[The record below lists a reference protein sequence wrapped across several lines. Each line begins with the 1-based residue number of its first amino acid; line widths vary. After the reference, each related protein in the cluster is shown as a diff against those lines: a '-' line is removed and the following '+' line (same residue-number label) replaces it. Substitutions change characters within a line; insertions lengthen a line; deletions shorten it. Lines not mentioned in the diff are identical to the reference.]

1 VTFEH
6 FPEAMRR
13 ARGSKASPARRKR
26 PAASRGVQPRAEGT
40 PIIVAIGA
48 SAGGLEAI
56 EQFLGAVPDSSGLAF
71 VVVQHLD
78 PTHQGIMPELLQRGT
93 RMHVEQVKDRT
104 RVEPDHV
111 YVIPPNK
118 DLAILRGVL
127 HLVEPSSPRGLRL
140 PIDFFLRALADDQ
153 GGASVAVILSGMG
166 TDGTLG
172 LKAVKERGGVVLV
185 QEPTTAKFDSMP
197 RSAVGTRLADVV
209 APVQELPARLIAL
222 LQRTPRAAPIE
233 PTPEPQAKSALDKIV
248 LLLRSRL
255 AHDFSQYKKS
265 TLERRVAR
273 RMALH
278 QITRS
283 EAYVRYLQENPHEQE
298 LLSSEF
304 LIGVTSFFRDQAA
317 WDALREEAIP
327 GLLAERPSGGQLRAW
342 VPGCSTGEEAY
353 SLAIV
358 FKEALEKV
366 RPKVSFSLQ
375 IFATD
380 LDGHAIEKARQ
391 GVYPA
396 NISSDVSPSRLRRFF
411 VKERDETYRVNKELR
426 EMVIL
431 AQQDVIRDPPFTRMD
446 MVVCRN
452 LLIYL
457 EPELQRRL
465 IPLFH
470 YSLQPGGILFLG
482 TSEAISGLTGLFG
495 SVVPKLRLYRRKE
508 SHTRLDSLGVPSFFS
523 PAWTAGAPESGA
535 AKPSVNLQA
544 VADELVLRQFGPA
557 AALVNEKGDILY
569 INGRTGKYLEPA
581 AGKANWNVF
590 AMAREGLRHALARAL
605 QKASRRKRAITVRG
619 LAVGT
624 NGGSQGVDLTVKPL
638 QEPDALRGTC
648 LVVFHDVAAAPG
660 AGSGGGRRGRRAP
673 HPARLAELEREVKQL
688 HDELRSTREDMQTSQ
703 EELRSANEELQST
716 NEELQSTNEEL
727 TTSKEEMQSM
737 NEELQTVNGEL
748 QAKLDELSRAS
759 NDMKNLLDSTEIATL
774 FLDGSLCIRRYT
786 EQATRFLRLIP
797 TDVGRPITDVTT
809 DLLFPELPDAMAQVL
824 RTLVP
829 VEKEIAAT
837 DSRWFRTRVMP
848 YRTLDDVINGVVITF
863 MEITAAKRLEA
874 ELRSS
879 RERFGALLENLPD
892 GLAVVDGQG
901 RAVPRTSVLK
911 SIVDARAADLAGW
924 RIVAT
929 AGNGPERGA
938 LP

>member
-1 VTFEH
+1 
-6 FPEAMRR
+6 MRR
-13 ARGSKASPARRKR
+13 ARERKASSTRRKR
-26 PAASRGVQPRAEGT
+26 PAASRGVQPRAKAT
-40 PIIVAIGA
+40 PTIVAIGA

-56 EQFLGAVPDSSGLAF
+56 EQFLGAVPDASGLAF

-93 RMHVEQVKDRT
+93 RMPVEQVKDRT
-104 RVEPDHV
+104 RVAPDHV

-118 DLAILRGVL
+118 DLSVLQGVL

-140 PIDFFLRALADDQ
+140 PIDYFLRALADDQ
-153 GGASVAVILSGMG
+153 GAVSVAAILSGMG

-172 LKAVKERGGVVLV
+172 LKAVKERGGVVMV

-209 APVQELPARLIAL
+209 APVQELPARLVAL
-222 LQRTPRAAPIE
+222 LRGTPRAAPVE

-255 AHDFSQYKKS
+255 GHDFSQYKKS

-304 LIGVTSFFRDQAA
+304 LIGVTSFFRDPAA

-327 GLLAERPSGGQLRAW
+327 ALLAERPSGGQLRAW
-342 VPGCSTGEEAY
+342 IPGCSTGEEAY

-358 FKEALEKV
+358 FQEALEKV
-366 RPKVSFSLQ
+366 RPKRSFSLQ

-380 LDGHAIEKARQ
+380 LDAHAIEKARQ

-396 NISSDVSPSRLRRFF
+396 NISSDVRPSRLRRFF
-411 VKERDETYRVNKELR
+411 VKEQDGTYRVNKGIR
-426 EMVIL
+426 EMLIL

-446 MVVCRN
+446 FVVCRN

-465 IPLFH
+465 IPVFH
-470 YSLQPGGILFLG
+470 YSLRPDGVLFLG
-482 TSEAISGLTGLFG
+482 TSETIGGLTGLFG
-495 SVVPKLRLYRRKE
+495 SVHQKWRLYRRKE
-508 SHTRLDSLGVPSFFS
+508 SPTRLDALGVPSFSS
-523 PAWTAGAPESGA
+523 PRGPLAAPESGA
-535 AKPSVNLQA
+535 AKPGVNLQA
-544 VADELVLRQFGPA
+544 LADDVILRQFGPA

-590 AMAREGLRHALARAL
+590 AMAREGLRHALASAL
-605 QKASRRKRAITVRG
+605 HDASRQKRAITVRG
-619 LAVGT
+619 LEVGT
-624 NGGSQGVDLTVKPL
+624 NGGSQGVDLTVKAL

-648 LVVFHDVAAAPG
+648 LVVFRDVSALPA
-660 AGSGGGRRGRRAP
+660 AGSGGGRRARRAP

-688 HDELRSTREDMQTSQ
+688 HDELRSTSEDMQTSQ

-737 NEELQTVNGEL
+737 NEELQTVNAEL
-748 QAKLDELSRAS
+748 QGKVDELSRAS

-797 TDVGRPITDVTT
+797 IDVGRPITDITS
-809 DLLFPELPDAMAQVL
+809 DLLLPELPDAMAQVL
-824 RTLVP
+824 RTLIP
-829 VEKEIAAT
+829 LEREIAAT
-837 DSRWFRTRVMP
+837 DGRWFRTRVMP
-848 YRTLDDVINGVVITF
+848 YRTLDDVIDGVVITF

-879 RERFGALLENLPD
+879 RERFGALLENLPH
-892 GLAVVDGQG
+892 GLAVVNSQG
-901 RAVPRTSVLK
+901 RAVPRASLLK
-911 SIVDARAADLAGW
+911 SIVDARSEDLAGW

-929 AGNGPERGA
+929 SADEPERGA